1 MRRDTKCRD
10 ATACGR
16 LASTVHG
23 TRIDRRITVSVDS
36 SANDGTWRV
45 RRTHL
50 EETDSGSFLTE
61 ALTAEVKTVLA
72 DETGL
77 VSAETAE
84 KKATTFSA
92 VHEVSPP

>member
-1 MRRDTKCRD
+1 MVAWTYLD
-10 ATACGR
+10 
-16 LASTVHG
+16 
-23 TRIDRRITVSVDS
+23 
-36 SANDGTWRV
+36 
-45 RRTHL
+45 
-50 EETDSGSFLTE
+50 ETDSSRLFTE